1 MGNVE
6 FGIPVLLKSLT
17 DEFAKRQCRCFYFSI
32 PYGKGIDGDEELYNK
47 LEINAERFDLSNNK
61 NLWTYHEYKLYS
73 EDEMKD
79 MIRLNLDIA
88 RINRGLDRTQ
98 QYENEVKS
106 YLEGIREADQHFGI
120 DLFIVWSMRLR
131 ERTIYHY
138 ARKHNIPI
146 YIFEHGYF
154 RPFTLTVDSRG
165 INYENSLPRSSDFYL
180 NTAYNEE
187 RLQQYLLSP
196 ETAVKDEQAHK
207 KYREICDTHRLI
219 EDSSKKR
226 KIGSRLIN
234 KLKNGSVIYSIERQI
249 KKYTIQTLENR
260 QVNYKLK
267 SCNRI
272 SERLISSGEQF
283 IFVPFQLQTD
293 TQTVLFSPYIKT
305 MKTLVVL
312 MSEAVEKY
320 NEKNEA
326 NINVVFKPHPL
337 YKIKEP
343 DMNILE
349 ILKVCKKYKN
359 SYFNTTIST
368 TNLIDQSYFVATIN
382 STVGIEALTRGK
394 RVMTL
399 GQAFYNIE
407 GITHYVNHQDKLA
420 DGIFQTIHKPYNEKL
435 IKHFLYYIR
444 FHYFSEIFYLHPDS
458 ASVERLVDR
467 IMNNMRL

>member
-1 MGNVE
+1 MG
-6 FGIPVLLKSLT
+6 
-17 DEFAKRQCRCFYFSI
+17 
-32 PYGKGIDGDEELYNK
+32 
-47 LEINAERFDLSNNK
+47 INAERFDLSNNK
-61 NLWTYHEYKLYS
+61 TQWGYYEYKLYS
-73 EDEMKD
+73 EGEMND

-88 RINRGLDRTQ
+88 KINRGLDRTQ
-98 QYENEVKS
+98 HYEKEVKS
-106 YLEGIREADQHFGI
+106 YLEGIREADQQFGI

-138 ARKHNIPI
+138 AKKHNIPI

-154 RPFTLTVDSRG
+154 RPFTLTVDSQG

-180 NTAYNEE
+180 NLAYDEE
-187 RLQQYLLSP
+187 RFRKYLLSP
-196 ETAVKDEQAHK
+196 ETAVKNEQVHK
-207 KYREICDTHRLI
+207 KYREICDAHRLMHASPTKI
-219 EDSSKKR
+219 
-226 KIGSRLIN
+226 KIGSRVISKLKDGSITYSIRRQIN
-234 KLKNGSVIYSIERQI
+234 KYI
-249 KKYTIQTLENR
+249 IQPLGNI
-260 QVNYKLK
+260 QVDYKLQ

-272 SERLISSGEQF
+272 SERLISSGEQY

-320 NEKNEA
+320 NEMNEA
-326 NINVVFKPHPL
+326 KLKVVFKPHPM

-343 DMNILE
+343 DMNMLE
-349 ILKVCKKYKN
+349 ILKICEKYKY

-368 TNLIDQSYFVATIN
+368 LNLIDRSQFIVTIN

-407 GITHYVNHQDKLA
+407 GITHYVDHPDKLV

-435 IKHFLYYIR
+435 IRHFLYYIR

-467 IMNNMRL
+467 IMNNYETVTA